1 MFCFEFVGKDVM
13 VRDKIYDY
21 DWIVIYKLVF
31 GKDDDLIEFFLE
43 CLIIGWG
50 FGWVMME
57 FGLVLM
63 SYFGGEIKNRD
74 DGKIEV
80 KFGIISDKDWNKVK
94 IYGELVKGSGESEV
108 LFDYVIYC
116 VENGDVIFNVNILKI
131 GEYVLKLYVKGEW
144 DKEVK
149 NICNYMIILE

>member
-63 SYFGGEIKNRD
+63 SYFGGEIKNKD

-108 LFDYVIYC
+108 YLI
-116 VENGDVIFNVNILKI
+116 
-131 GEYVLKLYVKGEW
+131 
-144 DKEVK
+144 
-149 NICNYMIILE
+149 M